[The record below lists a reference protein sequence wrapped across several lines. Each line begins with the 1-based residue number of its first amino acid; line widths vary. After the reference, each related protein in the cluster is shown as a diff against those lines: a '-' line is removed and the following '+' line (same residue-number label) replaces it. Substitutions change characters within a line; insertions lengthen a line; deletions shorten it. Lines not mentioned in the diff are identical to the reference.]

1 MRSLLIIA
9 MLGSFMAQA
18 ASAKPLKQVDKE
30 DFATDLFRKIQLYG
44 G

>member
-1 MRSLLIIA
+1 MRNFLIIA

-18 ASAKPLKQVDKE
+18 ASAKPMKPVDKD
-30 DFATDLFRKIQLYG
+30 DFATELFRKIQLYG